1 MAKISIEKG
10 FKAFEWGIVIAL
22 LICSYYFFWSVM
34 WSKFQDKKTSIS
46 TYQEVRTEMPTT
58 VLCFAPFGKPSVL
71 TKYNMTIKNLVYSN
85 FPENLLNNSWTEFSN
100 ETFYILNKDFYLYTS
115 SNNSWQKLT
124 EGENN
129 ETHIM
134 TIEKLQT
141 IWSGL
146 CYKMTYRNFS
156 LDKPNFLLKFD
167 SSLASEDI
175 PLAEIYLTSEDNAY
189 GILGYSWNNGVE
201 LKLQVEGY
209 DQDFK
214 IYASK
219 KNSLNVTYNED
230 RRVLSGSSTK
240 TCSKYLYHKCE
251 MEAILTYEYSDCEN
265 RTCLAMTLPPSSNAD
280 INKFPD
286 CQSIRDY
293 VCMKNEMNVIM
304 GDVNE
309 KCPKHCS
316 ATQYAGKRTFVL
328 HSNENT
334 KYDVNWFYVF
344 ASKEIEVN
352 QEYLLYEI
360 TDIISNVGGILGL
373 FIGFSFRDVIGCII
387 EYIKCYVI
395 KKLDT
400 GAKRMPK
407 KSRMPLSSA
416 LSRVEPL

>member
-1 MAKISIEKG
+1 MAKISIENV
-10 FKAFEWGIVIAL
+10 FKALEWGILVAL

-34 WSKFQDKKTSIS
+34 LSKFQDKKTSFS

-71 TKYNMTIKNLVYSN
+71 EKYNMTIKNLVYSN
-85 FPENLLNNSWTEFSN
+85 YPENLLNNSWTEFSN

-115 SNNSWQKLT
+115 SNDTWQTLN

-141 IWSGL
+141 VWSGL
-146 CYKMTYRNFS
+146 CYKMTYKNFS
-156 LDKPNFLLKFD
+156 FDKPNFQLKFD

-219 KNSLNVTYNED
+219 KNSLNVT
-230 RRVLSGSSTK
+230 K

-251 MEAILTYEYSDCEN
+251 METISNHDYSHCKN
-265 RTCLAMTLPPSSNAD
+265 RTCLAMTLPPSLNED

-286 CQSIRDY
+286 CESIRDY
-293 VCMKNEMNVIM
+293 VCMRSEMNFIIV
-304 GDVNE
+304 DVNE

-316 ATQYAGKRTFVL
+316 TTQYAGKRTFVL

-334 KYDVNWFYVF
+334 KYDVNWYYVF

-360 TDIISNVGGILGL
+360 TDIISNVGGIIGL
-373 FIGFSFRDVIGCII
+373 FIGFSFRDVIGWII

-395 KKLDT
+395 KKFDT

-407 KSRMPLSSA
+407 KSRIPLSSA